1 MAAGRLLL
9 YAGLSMALCALG
21 MLAVAIC
28 SDHWYQTDARR
39 HRERCRNYAS
49 RTNHPG
55 FIYTSNNLPLR
66 ASRRRLD
73 RWEERLLGARNR
85 RQLFAMSAADECGRM
100 YNSTN
105 TGLWRTCHRLGFDQD
120 IAELIAKG
128 VIDRCTP
135 IKYHYSSAILPKN
148 LSYNI
153 TKTIRQDEW
162 HSLHLRRM
170 TAGFMGMAVAI
181 ILFGWIIGILGCCWD
196 RGLMQYV
203 AGLLFLMGGKVVHP
217 VFPIRSHPR
226 IYLYGLPVTS
236 ARYGW
241 SMFCAWGGPRLDA
254 HCWLLCT
261 LAPSVQTVPRTSYPK
276 SRPEN
281 GDCLL
286 ELKGCAISEGKPA
299 RGLLNLVPGLMD
311 LLMAQAGKIIQ
322 QQTLSSV

>member
-9 YAGLSMALCALG
+9 YAGLSLALCALA

-39 HRERCRNYAS
+39 HRERCKNYAS

-66 ASRRRLD
+66 ASRRQLD
-73 RWEERLLGARNR
+73 RWEEKLLGTRNR
-85 RQLFAMSAADECGRM
+85 RQLFALSAADECSRM

-105 TGLWRTCHRLGFDQD
+105 TGLWMKCHRLGFDED

-128 VIDRCTP
+128 VINRCTP

-203 AGLLFLMGGKVVHP
+203 AGLLFLMGGTFCIISLCTCVAGIN
-217 VFPIRSHPR
+217 FELSRYPR
-226 IYLYGLPVTS
+226 YLYGLPDDIS
-236 ARYGW
+236 HGYGW
-241 SMFCAWGGPRLDA
+241 SMFCAWGGLGLTLIA
-254 HCWLLCT
+254 GFFCT

-281 GDCLL
+281 GTVC
-286 ELKGCAISEGKPA
+286 
-299 RGLLNLVPGLMD
+299 
-311 LLMAQAGKIIQ
+311 
-322 QQTLSSV
+322 